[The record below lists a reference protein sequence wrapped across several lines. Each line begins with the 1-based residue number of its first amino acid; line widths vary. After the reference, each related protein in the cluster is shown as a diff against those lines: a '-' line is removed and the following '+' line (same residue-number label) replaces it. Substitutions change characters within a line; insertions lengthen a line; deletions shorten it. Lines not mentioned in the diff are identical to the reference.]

1 MMASQVWASGFSAA
15 LLKKRSSATKSH
27 ILKVEPEEDMRI
39 EGQRESNLARVEY
52 IGIEAALLSVLE
64 GFFSLF
70 LKLPAINQ

>member
-1 MMASQVWASGFSAA
+1 MASQVWASGFSAA
-15 LLKKRSSATKSH
+15 LLKKRSSATKPN
-27 ILKVEPEEDMRI
+27 ILKVEPEEGMRA
-39 EGQRESNLARVEY
+39 EGQRASNLARVEY